1 LIFFLTG
8 LKARDIS
15 RRAVDAVHELDDSD
29 ESGPEEYENLL
40 SELQK
45 HLYPA
50 HSAIVDV
57 KHTLLHLYSPQYC
70 TNRKLK
76 RKEFL
81 CKEIIGIADKLFKGK
96 ILIDAKI

>member
-1 LIFFLTG
+1 
-8 LKARDIS
+8 
-15 RRAVDAVHELDDSD
+15 
-29 ESGPEEYENLL
+29 
-40 SELQK
+40 
-45 HLYPA
+45 
-50 HSAIVDV
+50 VDV